1 MTLSPLPNLIT
12 LARIALVPVLI
23 LVLRDRDYGVALAVF
38 LVAGIS
44 DALDGYIAK
53 RFRLTTHFGAVLDPL
68 ADKALLVAAYVMLTL
83 LGHVPFWLMLTVAS
97 RDVLIV
103 GGYLV
108 YTSLHG
114 SVQMQPT
121 RLSKFNTLAQIVLV
135 VLILAHEAMGWAMPV
150 LIEGMVWLVAATT
163 VASGAHYVWVWGVKK
178 HGETAA

>member
-1 MTLSPLPNLIT
+1 MTLTPLPNLIT

-23 LVLRDRDYGVALAVF
+23 LLLRDRDYGMALAVF

-53 RFRLTTHFGAVLDPL
+53 RFHLTTHFGAVLDPV
-68 ADKALLVAAYVMLTL
+68 ADKLLLLGAYVMLTL
-83 LGHVPFWLMLTVAS
+83 LGHVPFWFMLTVAS

-114 SVQMQPT
+114 AVRMQPT
-121 RLSKFNTLAQIVLV
+121 PLSKFNTLVQIVLV
-135 VLILAHEAMGWAMPV
+135 VLILAHEAMGWAWPA
-150 LIEGMVWLVAATT
+150 LIQGMIWLVAVTT
-163 VASGAHYVWVWGVKK
+163 VASGMHYVWVWGVQK
-178 HGETAA
+178 HGGEAT